1 MPDPVASINVFEVP
15 AADAEQFIAAWEKTR
30 DYLLRYPSH
39 LNTALHQALGPEAD
53 FQFINIAHW
62 RSAEEFMEAVGSPGF
77 QEASAGLR
85 WRFHPALYRV
95 ARTEAGPA

>member
-1 MPDPVASINVFEVP
+1 MTEPVVLINVFEVP

-30 DYLLRYPSH
+30 DYLLRHPAH
-39 LNTALHQALGPEAD
+39 LDTALHQALGPDAD

-62 RSAEEFMEAVGSPGF
+62 RSAEEFTDAVSSPGF
-77 QEASAGLR
+77 REASADLL

-95 ARTEAGPA
+95 ARTQTGSP